1 MDVSPDFHIRT
12 IFSHI
17 NHQAISFLADQFHT
31 SGSSRI
37 DAEELS
43 CMSFDDKVLEI
54 PATLPM
60 LPVRDI
66 VVFPYMILP
75 LFVGREASIRSVED
89 ALSKNRLIFLASQ
102 KEIAEENP
110 SPESIY
116 TVGTIAM
123 IMRMRKLS
131 DGRVKIL
138 IQGVAKGRVKNFVKT
153 DPSFEVAVE
162 KIEET
167 PVGSPSVE
175 FEALIRSAKEQI
187 EKIIALGRVLSP
199 DILLVLDDVS
209 DPGRLADLIASNLG
223 IKVQDAQKVLE
234 TFDPKERLKLVN
246 EILTAELEVLQVQ
259 SKIKTGSKDEMS
271 KSQREY
277 FLREQMRQIKNE
289 LGEQDSKS
297 EEIEELREKVLNSGM
312 PTAVETEAMKQLHRL
327 ERMHP
332 DASEASMVR
341 TYLDWMVD
349 LPWNKK
355 SEDVIDLQIA
365 KKVLDE
371 DHYDLQKA
379 KDRILE
385 FLAVRKLKQ
394 TIKGPILCFCGPP
407 GVGKTSL
414 GKSIARSMGREYFRI
429 ALGGVKDEAEIRG
442 HRRTYVGAMPG
453 KVVQALRQVKTNNP
467 VIVLDE
473 IDKLGSD
480 FRGDPSAAM
489 LEVLDPEQNHAFRD
503 NYLNVDFDLS
513 NALFIATANVLE
525 NIPPAL
531 RDRMEV
537 IQLSG
542 YTENDKLLITKAHLI
557 DRQIEANGITK
568 ENIKFT
574 DEGIEYLI
582 AHYTREAGLRNL
594 EREVGSVCRK
604 VAKMVVMGEA
614 TFVEVTGKNIPE
626 LLGPPRFLRD
636 EKLHDSQ
643 VGVVTGLAWTQAGGE
658 VLLVEALKYKGK
670 GGLVLTGQLGDVMK
684 ESAHAAMT
692 YARAHTEELGIP
704 EDFFEKWDIHIHLP
718 AGAIPKDGPSAGV
731 TLSTA
736 LLSLMTDMPVR
747 HDIAMTGEV
756 TLQGRVLPVGGIRE
770 KCLAA
775 LSQGITDIIIPF
787 ANQKDLADI
796 PKEFKEKMK
805 FIFAENLDE
814 VFAVAF
820 DKSAKTQKKLSTAKA
835 GKKSKAPAAA
845 SAA

>member
-1 MDVSPDFHIRT
+1 
-12 IFSHI
+12 
-17 NHQAISFLADQFHT
+17 
-31 SGSSRI
+31 
-37 DAEELS
+37 
-43 CMSFDDKVLEI
+43 MSFDDKVLEI

-89 ALSKNRLIFLASQ
+89 ALAKNRLIFLASQ
-102 KEIAEENP
+102 KEITEENP
-110 SPESIY
+110 SPDSIY
-116 TVGTIAM
+116 TTGTIAM

-138 IQGVAKGRVKNFVKT
+138 IQGVAKGRIKSFSKT
-153 DPSFEVAVE
+153 TPSFEVAVE
-162 KIEET
+162 KIEEAAPAQS
-167 PVGSPSVE
+167 PVE
-175 FEALIRSAKEQI
+175 YEALTRTAKEQI
-187 EKIIALGRVLSP
+187 EKIIALGRVLPP
-199 DILLVLDDVS
+199 DILLVLDDVT

-223 IKVQDAQKVLE
+223 VKVADAQRVLE
-234 TFDPKERLKLVN
+234 TTDPKERLKLVN
-246 EILTAELEVLQVQ
+246 EVLANELEVIGMQQ
-259 SKIKTGSKDEMS
+259 KIRTQAKDEMS

-277 FLREQMRQIKNE
+277 FLREQMRAIKNE
-289 LGEQDSKS
+289 LGEGQDSKS
-297 EEIEELREKVLNSGM
+297 EEMEELREKVVNSGM
-312 PTAVETEAMKQLHRL
+312 PAAVEIEAMKQLSRL

-349 LPWNKK
+349 LPWSKK
-355 SEDVIDLQIA
+355 TEDRIDLNQAKQI
-365 KKVLDE
+365 LDE

-385 FLAVRKLKQ
+385 FLAVRKLKNGM
-394 TIKGPILCFCGPP
+394 KGPILCFGGPP

-414 GKSIARSMGREYFRI
+414 GKSIARAMGREYFRV

-453 KVVQALRQVKTNNP
+453 KIIQAMRQVKTNNP

-473 IDKLGSD
+473 VDKLGSD

-489 LEVLDPEQNHAFRD
+489 LEVLDPEQNHSFRD

-513 NALFIATANVLE
+513 NVLFIATANVLE

-531 RDRMEV
+531 RDRMEI
-537 IQLSG
+537 IQISG
-542 YTENDKLLITKAHLI
+542 YTENDKLLITKKHLI
-557 DRQIEANGITK
+557 DRQIESNGITA

-574 DEGIEYLI
+574 DDGIKYLI

-604 VAKMVVMGEA
+604 VAKQVVLGEKS
-614 TFVEVTGKNIPE
+614 FVEVNAETVPE

-636 EKLHDSQ
+636 EKMDDSQ
-643 VGVVTGLAWTQAGGE
+643 IGVVTGLAWTQAGGE
-658 VLLVEALKYKGK
+658 VLYVEALKYKGR
-670 GGLVLTGQLGDVMK
+670 GNLVLTGQLGDVMK
-684 ESAHAAMT
+684 ESAHAAMA
-692 YARAHTEELGIP
+692 YARSHTEELGIP
-704 EDFFEKWDIHIHLP
+704 EDFFEKWDIHVHLP
-718 AGAIPKDGPSAGV
+718 AGAIPKDGPSAGI
-731 TLSTA
+731 TMTTA
-736 LLSLMTDMPVR
+736 LLSLMTDTPVR

-775 LSQGITDIIIPF
+775 LNQGIKEIIIPW
-787 ANQKDLADI
+787 ANQKDLSDI
-796 PKEFKEKMK
+796 PKEFKDKMK
-805 FIFAENLDE
+805 FICVENVDE

-820 DKSAKTQKKLSTAKA
+820 DRASKT
-835 GKKSKAPAAA
+835 GKKSSPKGGRKPKGSAAA

>member
-1 MDVSPDFHIRT
+1 
-12 IFSHI
+12 
-17 NHQAISFLADQFHT
+17 
-31 SGSSRI
+31 
-37 DAEELS
+37 
-43 CMSFDDKVLEI
+43 MSTDDKTNEGTTI
-54 PATLPM
+54 TLPM

-89 ALSKNRLIFLASQ
+89 ALAKNRLIFLASQ
-102 KEIAEENP
+102 KEITEENP
-110 SPESIY
+110 TPETIY
-116 TVGTIAM
+116 QTGTIAK

-138 IQGVAKGRVKNFVKT
+138 IQGESKGRIKSYDKT
-153 DPSFEVAVE
+153 SPSFEVTVE
-162 KIEET
+162 KFEEPMT
-167 PVGSPSVE
+167 SSPGVE
-175 FEALIRSAKEQI
+175 FEALIRTAKEHI

-209 DPGRLADLIASNLG
+209 DPGKLADLIASNLG
-223 IKVQDAQKVLE
+223 IKVPDAQKVLE
-234 TFDPKERLKLVN
+234 TVDQKERLKLVN
-246 EILTAELEVLQVQ
+246 EILAGELEVLQMQ
-259 SKIKTGSKDEMS
+259 QKIRSTAKDEMT

-277 FLREQMRQIKNE
+277 FLREQMRAIKNE
-289 LGEQDSKS
+289 LGEADSKS
-297 EEIEELREKVLNSGM
+297 EEMEELREKVHNAGM
-312 PTAVETEAMKQLHRL
+312 PVAVETEALKQLARL

-355 SEDVIDLQIA
+355 TTDVIDLA
-365 KKVLDE
+365 KAQEILDE
-371 DHYDLQKA
+371 DHYDLAKA
-379 KDRILE
+379 KDRIME
-385 FLAVRKLKQ
+385 FLAVRKLKT
-394 TIKGPILCFCGPP
+394 TIKGPILCFAGPP

-414 GKSIARSMGREYFRI
+414 GKSIARAMGREYFRVS
-429 ALGGVKDEAEIRG
+429 LGGVKDEAEIRG

-453 KVVQALRQVKTNNP
+453 KIVQALRQAKSNNP

-480 FRGDPSAAM
+480 YRGDPSAAM
-489 LEVLDPEQNHAFRD
+489 LEVLDPEQNATFRD

-513 NALFIATANVLE
+513 NVLFIATANVIE
-525 NIPPAL
+525 NIPAAL
-531 RDRMEV
+531 RDRMELLQ
-537 IQLSG
+537 ISG
-542 YTENDKLLITKAHLI
+542 YTENDKVLITKKHLI
-557 DRQIEANGITK
+557 DRQIEANGLTSSQV
-568 ENIKFT
+568 KFT
-574 DEGIEYLI
+574 DEGIQYLI
-582 AHYTREAGLRNL
+582 SHYTREAGLRNL
-594 EREVGSVCRK
+594 EREVGSICRK
-604 VAKMVVMGEA
+604 IAKQVVLGE
-614 TFVEVTGKNIPE
+614 TNFVEVTATNVPE

-636 EKLHDSQ
+636 SKLDDSQ

-658 VLLVEALKYKGK
+658 VLYVEALKYKGK

-692 YARAHTEELGIP
+692 YAKAHMEELNIP
-704 EDFFEKWDIHIHLP
+704 ADFFEKWDIHVHLP

-731 TLSTA
+731 TMTTA

-747 HDIAMTGEV
+747 HDIAMTGEI

-775 LSQGITDIIIPF
+775 LTQGIREIVIPL

-796 PKEFKEKMK
+796 PAEFKNKMN
-805 FIFAENLDE
+805 FICVENVDE

-820 DKSAKTQKKLSTAKA
+820 DKAAKGKPKVPSQKA
-835 GKKSKAPAAA
+835 GKKGKGSAAA